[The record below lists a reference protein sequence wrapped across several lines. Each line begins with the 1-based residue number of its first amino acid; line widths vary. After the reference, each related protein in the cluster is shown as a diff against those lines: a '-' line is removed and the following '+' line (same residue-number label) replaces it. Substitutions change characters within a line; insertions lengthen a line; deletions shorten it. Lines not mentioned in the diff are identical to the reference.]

1 MFVSRP
7 LPLAL
12 VIGVVAFFAFIG
24 GPEGRPKGP
33 HYSAL
38 WPEGPHYSALWP
50 RGPLVT
56 VSAQTPTGRINPL
69 IAKLEQGQTAVTP
82 TDWMFIDMEHGPY
95 LLDRLQ
101 TTLEALG
108 KKKRASGQFETAP
121 IVRIPLEGDED
132 FRFAVKQVLDMGA
145 MGVVFPHVET
155 RTQAVEAIRSMRY
168 PPQRGAKFPQPAGR
182 RGWGP
187 GRAAALWGFPV
198 NEYAFQRAD
207 VWPLNPQGELFAMI
221 MIETAEGVKNIKDIV
236 TVPGIGAI
244 FLGAS
249 DLGVSLGVG
258 PPSNG
263 VNAPETE
270 AAVQTVLKACLG
282 SKVVC
287 AYPVLGGD
295 ADLQKRTAEGFKVML
310 VAGQPARP
318 R

>member
-1 MFVSRP
+1 MFVSRS
-7 LPLAL
+7 LRTLAAACSA
-12 VIGVVAFFAFIG
+12 VALLS
-24 GPEGRPKGP
+24 P
-33 HYSAL
+33 
-38 WPEGPHYSALWP
+38 
-50 RGPLVT
+50 VT
-56 VSAQTPTGRINPL
+56 GAQSPPTSRLNPL
-69 IAKLEQGQTAVTP
+69 IAKLEQGQPALTP

-101 TTLEALG
+101 TTLEGLG
-108 KKKRASGQFETAP
+108 KNKQANGRFETAP

-145 MGVVFPHVET
+145 MGIVFPHVET
-155 RTQAVEAIRSMRY
+155 RAQAVEAIRSMRY
-168 PPQRGAKFPQPAGR
+168 PAQRGSKFPQPAGR

-198 NEYAFQRAD
+198 NEYAFERAD
-207 VWPLNPQGELFAMI
+207 VWPLNPRGELFAMI
-221 MIETAEGVKNIKDIV
+221 MIETEDGVKNIKDII

-258 PPSNG
+258 PPTNG
-263 VNAPETE
+263 VNAAETE
-270 AAVQTVLKACLG
+270 AAVQNVLKACLAA
-282 SKVVC
+282 KVTC

-295 ADLQKRTAEGFKVML
+295 ADLKQRTAEGFKVLL
-310 VAGQPARP
+310 VAGPAAR